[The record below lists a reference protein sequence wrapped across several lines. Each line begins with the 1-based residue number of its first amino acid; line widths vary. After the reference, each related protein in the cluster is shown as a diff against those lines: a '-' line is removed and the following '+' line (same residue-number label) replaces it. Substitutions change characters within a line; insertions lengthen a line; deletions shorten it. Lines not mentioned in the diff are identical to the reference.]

1 MSPLFHRTHE
11 ETNAA
16 RKLTTEQRKEKK
28 ERKMREDTSTGVN
41 VNVYRVLNLNNP
53 AKRFKVEA
61 NAKQLQMTGIAV
73 VHKDMNCV
81 VVEGGK
87 YSSKSEECLNGRKI
101 RGPLFE

>member
-1 MSPLFHRTHE
+1 MSLLFRRTHE

-28 ERKMREDTSTGVN
+28 ERKMKEDTSTGVN

-87 YSSKSEECLNGRKI
+87 CSSKSEE
-101 RGPLFE
+101 